1 MLWLRWFFT
10 DRTTGRWV
18 VAQWPN
24 LPLWV
29 WIGGT
34 LLQLRWVALA
44 GLVLWALLELWRGQS
59 PFRRALGAA
68 ALLSQVV

>member
-1 MLWLRWFFT
+1 MWLRWFFT

-24 LPLWV
+24 LPLWA
-29 WIGGT
+29 WIVAT
-34 LLQLRWVALA
+34 LLGVHWLALA
-44 GLVLWALLELWRGQS
+44 ALVVWALLELARGAS
-59 PFRRALGAA
+59 PFRRVLGAA

>member
-1 MLWLRWFFT
+1 MWLRWFFT

-29 WIGGT
+29 WIVAT
-34 LLQLRWVALA
+34 LLGVRWLALA
-44 GLVLWALLELWRGQS
+44 ALVVWALLELARGAS
-59 PFRRALGAA
+59 PFRRVLGAA